1 MTSIKATNM
10 RPTPIFTGQQV
21 VPPLLKLKEVISP
34 TIKDVG
40 TAIKQVVPK
49 TVPASSK
56 AITSNIGLI

>member
-1 MTSIKATNM
+1 M